1 MRRLKAIFRSLNHY
15 LISLTEIRVHGGMLR
30 AHSHHVMDRGG
41 VADGRYEDGLAIRL
55 ANSEGLLC
63 AAGDA
68 AWSEVRVF
76 VSVHDGDA
84 MALDAL

>member
-1 MRRLKAIFRSLNHY
+1 MMRRLKAIFRSLNHY

-55 ANSEGLLC
+55 AS
-63 AAGDA
+63 DA
-68 AWSEVRVF
+68 VIGVH
-76 VSVHDGDA
+76 VSVPKSSEAAH
-84 MALDAL
+84 